1 MGCWRSLSGCKTGR
15 MAELNGKPVTLDDLQ
30 SLALTNYGHFTS
42 MRMEDGTV
50 RGLSLHLDRLVR
62 DCRIVFGVE
71 LDRERTLNYIRKA
84 ADGVTGVA
92 GLRVTVFDPAID
104 MGRPSNAKDPHIL
117 VNLRPGGAMPP
128 PPLTAKTYT
137 FTRDNAQV
145 KHIGLYPQLRIRRDA
160 QLAGFDDAVFIE
172 PDGRVSEGGTWNL
185 GFVDRDGTVIWPEAP
200 VLPGTTMLLLQS
212 LDAPKQI
219 TTPVRLADIPNMA
232 AAFATNVTIGV
243 RSVSALDDVQFPQ
256 DHPVLAALRDA
267 YVGIPGERL

>member
-1 MGCWRSLSGCKTGR
+1 
-15 MAELNGKPVTLDDLQ
+15 MAELNGKPVTLHDLE

-50 RGLSLHLDRLVR
+50 RGLSLHLDRLQR

-71 LDRERTLNYIRKA
+71 LDRERTLSYIRQVA
-84 ADGVTGVA
+84 HGVTGVV
-92 GLRVTVFDPAID
+92 GLRVTVFDPGID
-104 MGRPSNAKDPHIL
+104 MGRPSDAKDPHIL
-117 VNLRPGGAMPP
+117 VNLRPGGGMPP
-128 PPLTAKTYT
+128 PLAAKTFT
-137 FTRDNAQV
+137 FTRDTAQV

-160 QLAGFDDAVFIE
+160 QLAGFDDAVFVE

-219 TTPVRLADIPNMA
+219 TAPVRLADIPNMA

-243 RSVSALDDVQFPQ
+243 RSVSALDDVRFPP
-256 DHPVLAALRDA
+256 DHPVLAVLRSA
-267 YVGIPGERL
+267 YAGIPGERL